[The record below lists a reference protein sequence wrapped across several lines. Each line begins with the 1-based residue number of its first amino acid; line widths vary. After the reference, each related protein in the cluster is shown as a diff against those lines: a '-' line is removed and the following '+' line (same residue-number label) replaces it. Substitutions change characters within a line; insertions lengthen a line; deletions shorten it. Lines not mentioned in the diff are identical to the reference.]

1 MKKRLIFCLN
11 IFLFIGI
18 LYPICT
24 NASENNKEQTKI
36 LTCKYE
42 YQTTNGVTK
51 ELIYNIYSNNKLS
64 LPFEDG
70 KNFSNINMPW
80 YHGEDF
86 KSVFLKNSKIN
97 SQTYVCP
104 SITIEED
111 SSFIT
116 VFNNPKDKCN
126 GNCTTISAKEIVVSK
141 NAKSDGVIAKK
152 VISTEIASSVGIYQS
167 TKYFLPYF
175 RLLDD
180 GTKEWSLNGKNYI
193 SVDKNFTI
201 KTPDNTVTTIKL
213 NDDLL
218 NSIYSNNQ
226 LNSNITIYRCVT
238 QKNGNYTY
246 LLSLNEDSCPIN
258 DLSKKDNQGEKSSSY
273 NGSLGTK
280 SDEEMTQD
288 DLKEWLEDYDQEQ
301 TCEGS
306 ASLLGDPTD
315 EDSVAWLLQTIL
327 NYIRI
332 IGPMIVVV
340 MSGMD
345 FAKAIIQSDDENM
358 AKSYKRLG
366 IRLLL
371 AASLF
376 FLPKLVTVLLTIFG
390 IMGDPTCGLQ

>member
-1 MKKRLIFCLN
+1 MKKKLIFCLN

-24 NASENNKEQTKI
+24 NAKENNQEQTKI
-36 LTCKYE
+36 ITCKYE
-42 YQTTNGVTK
+42 YQTTNGVSK
-51 ELIYNIYSNNKLS
+51 NLVYDIYTNDKLS
-64 LPFEDG
+64 LPFNDG
-70 KNFSNINMPW
+70 QKLSNINLPW

-86 KSVFLKNSKIN
+86 KSTFLKNSKIDN
-97 SQTYVCP
+97 KNYVCP
-104 SITIEED
+104 TITIEED

-126 GNCTTISAKEIVVSK
+126 GTCTTITAKEAITSK
-141 NAKSDGVIAKK
+141 KAKSNGITLKK
-152 VISTEIASSVGIYQS
+152 VLSTEVGSSVGIYKS

-180 GTKEWSLNGKNYI
+180 GTKEWSLNGKKYI
-193 SVDKNFTI
+193 NVNKEFTI
-201 KTPDNTVTTIKL
+201 KTSDDTVTTIKV

-218 NSIYSNNQ
+218 NSIFGDKQ
-226 LNSNITIYRCVT
+226 VNSNISIYRCVT
-238 QKNGNYTY
+238 QNNNEYTY
-246 LLSLNEDSCPIN
+246 LLSLNENSCPKN
-258 DLSKKDNQGEKSSSY
+258 DLSKEDGQGEKSSSY
-273 NGSLGTK
+273 NGSLGT
-280 SDEEMTQD
+280 QD
-288 DLKEWLEDYDQEQ
+288 DEVSQDDMEEWLEEYDQEQ
-301 TCEGS
+301 TCDG
-306 ASLLGDPTD
+306 ANSLLGDPTD
-315 EDSVAWLLQTIL
+315 EDSVAWLLQTLL
-327 NYIRI
+327 NYLRI

-345 FAKAIIQSDDENM
+345 FIKALIQSDDENM
-358 AKSYKRLG
+358 AKSYRRLG